1 MKQGGGSI
9 HRINKLSTLKP
20 SLAAVVR
27 VLIEVQYKSRSCK
40 LDVFQFCPN
49 YQQLFKTQW
58 SITSGS
64 FIELRNCLTTHK
76 ISRNNL
82 SYPLFTGLEKCVNC
96 IIIDFKSIQ
105 CKKQKETIQKNKSRP
120 VLQRNQIKN
129 YNNCLSQLPDYSRN
143 FQK

>member
-1 MKQGGGSI
+1 MNQGGESI

-20 SLAAVVR
+20 SLAVAVR

-58 SITSGS
+58 SIISGS
-64 FIELRNCLTTHK
+64 FIELQNCLTTHK

-105 CKKQKETIQKNKSRP
+105 SEKKETIQKDKLRP
-120 VLQRNQIKN
+120 VLQRNQKKN
-129 YNNCLSQLPDYSRN
+129 YSNCLSQLPNLIKFRKN
-143 FQK
+143 